1 MRKKRRAEASIGSET
16 VTLLKF
22 FILFLALLGTPLFII
37 ISALALF
44 SFYGE
49 GIDISVVII
58 EMARLA
64 DTPLLLSLP
73 LFIFAGT
80 LLSES
85 GAPQRMLRVFQLLL
99 GWMPGGLAVVS
110 LVVCAV
116 FTAFTGAS
124 GVTIFALGGLLMPA
138 LLRDRYSEK
147 FSLGL
152 ITSSGSLGLL
162 FPPSL
167 PLILYG
173 VISGARIDHLFLA
186 GILPGLLMLA
196 LLVGYS
202 IKKSPAPVTQYQAP
216 TRAEIFAGL
225 RDAAWELPLPVI
237 VLGGIY
243 GGIFVAGEA
252 AAVTALYV
260 IVVEVFI
267 KGDVSF
273 ARLRKSMIQSMMLF
287 GGILVILAA
296 SMASTNYLVDMQVPT
311 RIFEFIKQY
320 IDNKYTFLLLLNIFL
335 LIVGSM
341 LDIFSALVLV
351 VPLIVPIAEGYDVNL
366 IHLGIIFLTNLQIG
380 YCTPP
385 VGLNL
390 FLASYRFDKPVVQL
404 YSATLPFLLLLMV
417 TLLLITYFPLLSLF
431 LVGLWG

>member
-1 MRKKRRAEASIGSET
+1 MSFVKI
-16 VTLLKF
+16 
-22 FILFLALLGTPLFII
+22 FILILAILGTPLFVV
-37 ISALALF
+37 ISALALI
-44 SFYGE
+44 SFYG
-49 GIDISVVII
+49 IDIDLSVVII
-58 EMARLA
+58 EMSRLS

-80 LLSES
+80 LLAES
-85 GAPQRMLRVFQLLL
+85 GTPQRLLRLSQVLL

-110 LVVCAV
+110 LIVCAV

-124 GVTIFALGGLLMPA
+124 GVTIFALGGLLYPA
-138 LLRDRYSEK
+138 LLKDRYSER

-173 VISGARIDHLFLA
+173 VISETRVDHLFLA
-186 GILPGLLMLA
+186 GILPGILMLI
-196 LLVGYS
+196 LLVVYS
-202 IKKSPAPVTQYQAP
+202 MKKGPVRDRGDSKKMTFSD
-216 TRAEIFAGL
+216 ILSGL
-225 RDAAWELPLPVI
+225 KEAAWELPLPVV

-260 IVVEVFI
+260 LVVEVFI
-267 KGDVSF
+267 YRDISIKKLPGIMV
-273 ARLRKSMIQSMMLF
+273 RSMVLF
-287 GGILVILAA
+287 GGILVVLAA
-296 SMASTNYLVDMQVPT
+296 SMATTNYLVDQQVPMHL
-311 RIFEFIKQY
+311 FEIIREY
-320 IDNKYTFLLLLNIFL
+320 ISSKYTFLLLLNLFL

-351 VPLIVPIAEGYDVNL
+351 VPIIIPIAEAYGVDL

-390 FLASYRFDKPVVQL
+390 FLASYRFDKSIVTL
-404 YSATLPFLLLLMV
+404 YRATLPFLALLMI
-417 TLLLITYFPLLSLF
+417 TLIIITYFPAITLF
-431 LVGLWG
+431 LVNLWG

>member
-1 MRKKRRAEASIGSET
+1 MNILKLL
-16 VTLLKF
+16 TLL
-22 FILFLALLGTPLFII
+22 LALLGSPLFIVI
-37 ISALALF
+37 AAVALL
-44 SFYGE
+44 SFYSV

-58 EMARLA
+58 EMSRLA
-64 DTPLLLSLP
+64 DTPLLLALP

-80 LLSES
+80 ILSES
-85 GAPQRMLRVFQLLL
+85 GTPERLLRLSRVLL

-110 LVVCAV
+110 LVVCAI

-124 GVTIFALGGLLMPA
+124 GVTIFALGGLLLPA
-138 LLRDRYSEK
+138 LVKDGYSEK

-173 VISGARIDHLFLA
+173 VIAEVRIDHLFLA
-186 GILPGLLMLA
+186 GLAPGILMLV
-196 LLVGYS
+196 LLVLYS
-202 IKKSPAPVTQYQAP
+202 MAKSPVRQGQQGQSGG
-216 TRAEIFAGL
+216 EMLAGL
-225 RDAAWELPLPVI
+225 KEAAWELPLPFI

-243 GGIFVAGEA
+243 GGFLVAGEA
-252 AAVTALYV
+252 AAITALYV
-260 IVVEVFI
+260 LVVEVFI
-267 KGDVSF
+267 YKDISLQQLP
-273 ARLRKSMIQSMMLF
+273 RLMVKSTMLF

-296 SMASTNYLVDMQVPT
+296 SMAATNFLVDQEIPT
-311 RIFEFIKQY
+311 RLFDFIRSY
-320 IDNKYTFLLLLNIFL
+320 ISSKYTFLLLLNIFL

-351 VPLIVPIAEGYDVNL
+351 VPLIVPIARGYEVNL

-390 FLASYRFDKPVVQL
+390 FLASYRFERPVIQL
-404 YSATLPFLLLLMV
+404 
-417 TLLLITYFPLLSLF
+417 
-431 LVGLWG
+431 

>member
-1 MRKKRRAEASIGSET
+1 MGLSKI
-16 VTLLKF
+16 
-22 FILFLALLGTPLFII
+22 FILFLAILGTPLFVV
-37 ISALALF
+37 ISALALL
-44 SFYGE
+44 SFYS
-49 GIDISVVII
+49 IDIDLSVVII
-58 EMARLA
+58 EMSRLS

-80 LLSES
+80 LLAES
-85 GAPQRMLRVFQLLL
+85 GTPQRLLRLSQVLL

-110 LVVCAV
+110 LMVCAV

-124 GVTIFALGGLLMPA
+124 GVTIFAIGGLLYPA
-138 LLRDRYSEK
+138 LIKDNYSER

-173 VISGARIDHLFLA
+173 VISQTRIDQLFLA
-186 GILPGLLMLA
+186 GILPGILMLA
-196 LLVGYS
+196 LLVSYS
-202 IKKSPAPVTQYQAP
+202 MIKGRRHKLKDTEKP
-216 TRAEIFAGL
+216 TYRDMLSGL
-225 RDAAWELPLPVI
+225 KEAAWELPLPII

-243 GGIFVAGEA
+243 GGFLVAGEA

-260 IVVEVFI
+260 LIVEVLI
-267 KGDVSF
+267 YRDVAIS
-273 ARLRKSMIQSMMLF
+273 RLPAIMVQSMVLF
-287 GGILVILAA
+287 GGILVVLAA
-296 SMASTNYLVDMQVPT
+296 SMATTNYLVDQQVPMQL
-311 RIFEFIKQY
+311 FELISQY
-320 IDNKYTFLLLLNIFL
+320 ISSKYTFLLLLNIFL

-351 VPLIVPIAEGYDVNL
+351 LPLIIPIAEAYDVNL

-390 FLASYRFDKPVVQL
+390 FLASYRFDKPIVTL
-404 YSATLPFLLLLMV
+404 YRATLPFLALLMI
-417 TLLLITYFPLLSLF
+417 TLIIITYFPALSLV
-431 LVGLWG
+431 LVNLWG

>member
-1 MRKKRRAEASIGSET
+1 MGLSKI
-16 VTLLKF
+16 L
-22 FILFLALLGTPLFII
+22 ILFLAILGTPLFVV
-37 ISALALF
+37 ISALALL
-44 SFYGE
+44 SFYS
-49 GIDISVVII
+49 IDIDLSLVIS
-58 EMARLA
+58 EMSRHS

-80 LLSES
+80 LLAES
-85 GAPQRMLRVFQLLL
+85 GTPQRLLRLSQVLL

-110 LVVCAV
+110 LMVCAV

-124 GVTIFALGGLLMPA
+124 GVTIFAIGGLLYPA
-138 LLRDRYSEK
+138 LIKDNYSER

-173 VISGARIDHLFLA
+173 VISETRVDQLFLA
-186 GILPGLLMLA
+186 GILPGFLMLI
-196 LLVGYS
+196 LLVSYS
-202 IKKSPAPVTQYQAP
+202 MVKGPPRKLKNTEKP
-216 TRAEIFAGL
+216 TFRDMLSGL
-225 RDAAWELPLPVI
+225 KEAAWELPLPI
-237 VLGGIY
+237 IILGGIY
-243 GGIFVAGEA
+243 GGFFVAGEA

-260 IVVEVFI
+260 LIVEVLI
-267 KGDVSF
+267 YRDVAIS
-273 ARLRKSMIQSMMLF
+273 RLPAIMVQSMVLF
-287 GGILVILAA
+287 GGILVVLAA
-296 SMASTNYLVDMQVPT
+296 SMATTNYLVDQEVPM
-311 RIFEFIKQY
+311 RLFELIRQY
-320 IDNKYTFLLLLNIFL
+320 ISSKYTFLLLLNVFL

-351 VPLIVPIAEGYDVNL
+351 VPLIIPIAEAYDVNL

-390 FLASYRFDKPVVQL
+390 FLASYRFNKPIVTL
-404 YSATLPFLLLLMV
+404 YRATLPFLALLMI
-417 TLLLITYFPLLSLF
+417 TLIIITYFPALSLF
-431 LVGLWG
+431 LVNLWG

>member
-1 MRKKRRAEASIGSET
+1 MSFVK
-16 VTLLKF
+16 
-22 FILFLALLGTPLFII
+22 ILILILAILGTPLFVV
-37 ISALALF
+37 ISALALI
-44 SFYGE
+44 SFYG
-49 GIDISVVII
+49 IDIDLSVVII
-58 EMARLA
+58 EMSRLS

-80 LLSES
+80 LLAES
-85 GAPQRMLRVFQLLL
+85 GTPQRLLRLSQVLL

-110 LVVCAV
+110 LLVCAV

-124 GVTIFALGGLLMPA
+124 GVTIFALGGLLYPA
-138 LLRDRYSEK
+138 LLKDRYSER

-173 VISGARIDHLFLA
+173 VISETRVDHLFLA
-186 GILPGLLMLA
+186 GILPGILMLI
-196 LLVGYS
+196 LLVVYS
-202 IKKSPAPVTQYQAP
+202 MKKGPVRDREDSKKMTFSD
-216 TRAEIFAGL
+216 ILSGL
-225 RDAAWELPLPVI
+225 KEAAWELPLPVI
-237 VLGGIY
+237 ILGGIY

-260 IVVEVFI
+260 LVVEVLIYRDISI
-267 KGDVSF
+267 KKLPGIMV
-273 ARLRKSMIQSMMLF
+273 RSMVLF
-287 GGILVILAA
+287 GGILVVLAA
-296 SMASTNYLVDMQVPT
+296 SMATTNYLVDQQVPMHL
-311 RIFEFIKQY
+311 FEFIREY
-320 IDNKYTFLLLLNIFL
+320 ISSKYTFLLLLNLFL

-351 VPLIVPIAEGYDVNL
+351 VPIIIPIAEAYGVDL

-390 FLASYRFDKPVVQL
+390 FLASYRFDKSIVTL
-404 YSATLPFLLLLMV
+404 YRATLPFLALLMI
-417 TLLLITYFPLLSLF
+417 TLVIITYFPAITLF
-431 LVGLWG
+431 LVNLWG

>member
-1 MRKKRRAEASIGSET
+1 MGFTKILIF
-16 VTLLKF
+16 LLA
-22 FILFLALLGTPLFII
+22 ILGTPLFVV
-37 ISALALF
+37 ISALALL
-44 SFYGE
+44 SFHS
-49 GIDISVVII
+49 IDIDLSVVII
-58 EMARLA
+58 EMSRLS

-80 LLSES
+80 LLAES
-85 GAPQRMLRVFQLLL
+85 GTPQRLLRLSQLLL

-110 LVVCAV
+110 LLVCAV

-124 GVTIFALGGLLMPA
+124 GVTIFAIGGILYPA
-138 LLRDRYSEK
+138 LIKDNYSER

-173 VISGARIDHLFLA
+173 VISETRVDQLFLA
-186 GILPGLLMLA
+186 GILPGILMLI
-196 LLVGYS
+196 LLVAYS
-202 IKKSPAPVTQYQAP
+202 MTKGPDRRSKNAAKP
-216 TRAEIFAGL
+216 TYSDMLAGL
-225 RDAAWELPLPVI
+225 KEAAWELPLPII

-260 IVVEVFI
+260 LIVEVLI
-267 KGDVSF
+267 YRDIAI
-273 ARLRKSMIQSMMLF
+273 ARLPGIMVRSMVLF
-287 GGILVILAA
+287 GGILVVLAA
-296 SMASTNYLVDMQVPT
+296 SMATTNYLVDQQVPM
-311 RIFEFIKQY
+311 RLFELIREY
-320 IDNKYTFLLLLNIFL
+320 ISSKYTFLLLLNIFL

-351 VPLIVPIAEGYDVNL
+351 VPIIIPIAEAYGVDL

-390 FLASYRFDKPVVQL
+390 FLASYRFNKPVVTL
-404 YSATLPFLLLLMV
+404 YRATLPFLALLML
-417 TLLLITYFPLLSLF
+417 TLIIITYFPIISLL
-431 LVGLWG
+431 LVNLWG